1 MDFKFITF
9 LIFFSVF
16 FTGVLHI
23 VNILIGEPFYLI
35 MYPIICFMMIFSYI
49 IGEHIINPIARWW
62 LK

>member
-1 MDFKFITF
+1 MGFKFITF

-35 MYPIICFMMIFSYI
+35 MYPDNCIRQLYSIK
-49 IGEHIINPIARWW
+49 R
-62 LK
+62 